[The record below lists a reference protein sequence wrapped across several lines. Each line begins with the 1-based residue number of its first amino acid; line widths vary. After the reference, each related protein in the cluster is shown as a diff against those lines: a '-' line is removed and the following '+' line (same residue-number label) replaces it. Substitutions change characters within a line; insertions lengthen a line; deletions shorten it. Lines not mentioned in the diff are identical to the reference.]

1 MNIRKIGHIIWD
13 FLFERSLYITSILFV
28 ILSVIDISDLNEIKI
43 DQWGL
48 INFPIGKIFYYS
60 ITGLTITFGIIS
72 TEKANTIKNLETDI
86 TEKGSKI
93 IDLENSVNDV
103 VTGMNELF
111 NSYLSLLI
119 ESLNFTHME
128 RVSVYKVYQD
138 KFVLIGRSSVNP
150 ILTKAG
156 RSSYPITEGLIGKA
170 WAEGE
175 FFITDL
181 PDPNERSGNTYYNRV
196 NQISPIS
203 REVVNALN
211 MQSRSY
217 FILRMNGFENRPKA
231 IIVIESQ
238 RSGAFQK
245 QEVIN
250 KLEGVKQPLVM
261 FIEKNNGVNLTL
273 INDSGL

>member
-1 MNIRKIGHIIWD
+1 MSIRKIGHKVWD
-13 FLFERSLYITSILFV
+13 FLFEKSLYITSILFV
-28 ILSVIDISDLNEIKI
+28 ILSVIDISDLNESKI
-43 DQWGL
+43 NQWGL
-48 INFPIGKIFYYS
+48 VNFPIGKIFYYI
-60 ITGLTITFGIIS
+60 ITGLTITFGVIS
-72 TEKANTIKNLETDI
+72 TEKANTIKKLEKDI

-119 ESLNFTHME
+119 ESLNFTHTE
-128 RVSVYKVYQD
+128 RVSVYKVYD
-138 KFVLIGRSSVNP
+138 NKFILIGRSSVNP
-150 ILTKAG
+150 NLTKAG
-156 RSSYPITEGLIGKA
+156 RNSYPVSEGLIGKA

-175 FFITDL
+175 LFITDL
-181 PDPNERSGNTYYNRV
+181 PDPNERGGNTYYNRV
-196 NQISPIS
+196 NQINPIP
-203 REVVNALN
+203 REVVNSLN

-238 RSGAFQK
+238 KAGAFQK
-245 QEVIN
+245 QDVIN

-273 INDSGL
+273 TNDSGL